1 MSEDV
6 RSLPSVDGWCL
17 KELVVGHTSTLNFY
31 QPVNTSHV
39 TTHKVS
45 SVWGWGRVAM
55 PNCTLAVFV
64 AAGR

>member
-1 MSEDV
+1 M
-6 RSLPSVDGWCL
+6 
-17 KELVVGHTSTLNFY
+17 GHTSTLNFY